1 MWPYLPVCRRQS
13 AAIHFLVRFS
23 ADACTNSESTLK
35 GWKMTIYSGGSPGV
49 SQKLEISSAAV
60 LDRDYAGPSVPMVSE
75 RLDTVRDGIFW
86 KRLLDVVAST
96 IALVLLSPVL
106 IAASLAVKFSSRG
119 SVLFRQERIGVN
131 RRLDKRRRSNLYLGQ
146 DRRGKDRRVMVNY
159 GKTFTMYKFRTMVAD
174 AEKGRPVWAQKNDA
188 RITRVGAI
196 LRRTRIDEL
205 PQFVNVLRGDMS
217 IVGPRPER
225 AYFIAKIDKDLPEFK
240 SRLRTKPGI
249 TGLAQVELGY
259 TNTVDG
265 MNKKLGFDLEY
276 IRNLTPIEDLRI
288 LYRTVSVVITGKGAY

>member
-1 MWPYLPVCRRQS
+1 
-13 AAIHFLVRFS
+13 
-23 ADACTNSESTLK
+23 
-35 GWKMTIYSGGSPGV
+35 MTIYSGGSPGV

-86 KRLLDVVAST
+86 KRLLDVVASI

-106 IAASLAVKFSSRG
+106 IAASIAVKLSSQG

-131 RRLDKRRRSNLYLGQ
+131 RRLDNRRRSNLYRGQ
-146 DRRGKDRRVMVNY
+146 ERRAKDRRVMVNY

-188 RITRVGAI
+188 RITRAGAI

-225 AYFIAKIDKDLPEFK
+225 AFFMAEIDKELPEFK

-276 IRNLTPIEDLRI
+276 IQNLAPIEDLRI
-288 LYRTVSVVITGKGAY
+288 LYKTVSVVITGKGAY